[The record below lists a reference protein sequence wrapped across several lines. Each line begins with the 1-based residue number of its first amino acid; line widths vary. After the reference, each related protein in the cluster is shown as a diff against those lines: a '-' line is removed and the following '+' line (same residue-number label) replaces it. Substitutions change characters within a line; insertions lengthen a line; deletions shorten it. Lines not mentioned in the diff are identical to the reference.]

1 MGHRL
6 NANGK
11 NPVEVVR
18 CPGDLNAD
26 RMVTIKNR
34 LNRLMNQNHRF
45 FLIDMEDASGVDVA
59 GIGILVDRVQ
69 KIRSLRGDIRLFNT
83 SPEVRET
90 FRQVGVDAFIGSYEN
105 EEEALKSFQPV

>member
-6 NANGK
+6 NGNK

-18 CPGDLNAD
+18 CTGDLSAEG
-26 RMVTIKNR
+26 MVTIKNR
-34 LNRLMNQNHRF
+34 LNRLMNRNHRF
-45 FLIDMEDASGVDVA
+45 FLIDMEAAGGVDVA

-83 SPEVRET
+83 SPEVQET
-90 FRQVGVDAFIGSYEN
+90 FRQVGVDEFIGSYAN
-105 EEEALKSFQPV
+105 EEDALKSLQPA